1 MCTRSAVPVLPQ
13 RLLSAA
19 LGLGWVS
26 ATVPALM
33 PSVLFT
39 RAAGGRS
46 SSLSMCARQPMVG
59 FGVACKRPAGRH
71 AVVVHE
77 PEPGSQ
83 QSARTG
89 CVAHRSSEL

>member
-1 MCTRSAVPVLPQ
+1 MCTRSCPAAA
-13 RLLSAA
+13 AA

-46 SSLSMCARQPMVG
+46 SSLSMCARQPMVS
-59 FGVACKRPAGRH
+59 VSHVNARPAGTQLLYTSPSQAASSLH
-71 AVVVHE
+71 A
-77 PEPGSQ
+77 Q
-83 QSARTG
+83 DA
-89 CVAHRSSEL
+89 